1 MRSDEELRRAL
12 GRPDLPWPDE
22 AGAYERFLR
31 RRARHGRT
39 TRAVTVLTLAL
50 AVAAAV
56 VAVGL
61 LPAGRPR
68 PVAAPPVSHHPVSQ
82 TFKPPRWA
90 RALGPA
96 RAVASGQRDGVRW
109 EFAAVRVLVPNERLR
124 RVDQM
129 LCLAF
134 IRGRPRTAP
143 QGPCGNETAPFQL
156 LHAQLTPT
164 VDGEVGMVT
173 SAAAQVRLELWSG
186 ATLTVNTV
194 DGRPDFAQDFFV
206 AFHPRSDPVRRIA
219 LLDAGGRVISD
230 LGETPPQ
237 YQPDLEPTDR
247 RRLVAQ
253 APSGAGPLRLFAYH
267 SGRYVCAEPQTFAGD
282 DMSGIAHCDGPAF
295 DTGRIFLLFY
305 QCGRVD
311 YAFAAVPRAV
321 RRVRFTF
328 PDAATMEVA
337 TRDGGSSF
345 GRSFLITPLPKGRGG
360 TAVALDQAGA
370 WLGSY
375 PVERCP

>member
-1 MRSDEELRRAL
+1 MRSDEELQRAL
-12 GRPDLPWPDE
+12 ARPDLPWPDE

-31 RRARHGRT
+31 RRARRART
-39 TRAVTVLTLAL
+39 IRAVTVLTLAL
-50 AVAAAV
+50 TVAAAG

-68 PVAAPPVSHHPVSQ
+68 PVAAPPARHHPVSQ
-82 TFKPPRWA
+82 PFKLPGLT
-90 RALGPA
+90 RALG

-109 EFAAVRVLVPNERLR
+109 ELAAVRALMDNERT
-124 RVDQM
+124 RVPQPM
-129 LCLAF
+129 MCLVF
-134 IRGRPRTAP
+134 IRGRPKIAP
-143 QGPCGNETAPFQL
+143 DAPCGTETGPML
-156 LHAQLTPT
+156 LHERLTPA
-164 VDGEVGMVT
+164 VDAEAGMVT
-173 SAAAQVRLELWSG
+173 SAAAQVRLQLWSG
-186 ATLTVNTV
+186 ATLTVAAI
-194 DGRPDFAQDFFV
+194 DGRPDFAQRFFV

-219 LLDAGGRVISD
+219 LLDAGGRVIQD

-253 APSGAGPLRLFAYH
+253 APSSAGPLRLFAYH
-267 SGRYVCAEPQTFAGD
+267 GGRYVCAEPQTFPGD

-295 DTGRIFLLFY
+295 DTGRIFLPFY

-311 YAFAAVPRAV
+311 YAFGAVPRAV

-337 TRDGGSSF
+337 TRDGGGSF
-345 GRSFLITPLPKGRGG
+345 GRSFLITPLPKGSGG

-370 WLGSY
+370 SVGSY

>member
-12 GRPDLPWPDE
+12 ARPDLPWPDE
-22 AGAYERFLR
+22 TGAYERFLR
-31 RRARHGRT
+31 RRARHART
-39 TRAVTVLTLAL
+39 VRAVTVLTLAL
-50 AVAAAV
+50 AVAGAM
-56 VAVGL
+56 VAREL

-68 PVAAPPVSHHPVSQ
+68 PVVAPPERHHPISQ
-82 TFKPPRWA
+82 SFKPPSWA

-109 EFAAVRVLVPNERLR
+109 EFAAVRALVSNER
-124 RVDQM
+124 QGAPQPM

-143 QGPCGNETAPFQL
+143 QGPCINEAAPFQM
-156 LHAQLTPT
+156 HAPLTPA
-164 VDGEVGMVT
+164 VDAEVGAVT
-173 SAAAQVRLELWSG
+173 SAAAQVRLQLWSG
-186 ATLTVNTV
+186 ATLTVATIE
-194 DGRPDFAQDFFV
+194 GRPDFTQDFFV
-206 AFHPRSDPVRRIA
+206 AFHPRTDPVRRIA
-219 LLDAGGRVISD
+219 LLDTGGRVITD
-230 LGETPPQ
+230 LGETPPH

-253 APSGAGPLRLFAYH
+253 APSSAGPLRLFAYH
-267 SGRYVCAEPQTFAGD
+267 GGRYVCAEPQTFAGD

-311 YAFAAVPRAV
+311 YAFGAVPRTV

-328 PDAATMEVA
+328 PDAASMEVA
-337 TRDGGSSF
+337 TRDGGGSF
-345 GRSFLITPLPKGRGG
+345 GRSFLITPLPKSRGG

-370 WLGSY
+370 LVGSY

>member
-12 GRPDLPWPDE
+12 ARPDLPWPDE

-31 RRARHGRT
+31 RRARRART
-39 TRAVTVLTLAL
+39 TRAVGVLTLAL
-50 AVAAAV
+50 AVAAAG

-61 LPAGRPR
+61 LPTGRPR
-68 PVAAPPVSHHPVSQ
+68 PVAAPPPPVRHHPVSQ
-82 TFKPPRWA
+82 PIRLPGLT
-90 RALGPA
+90 RALG
-96 RAVASGQRDGVRW
+96 RAVASGQRDGVHW
-109 EFAAVRVLVPNERLR
+109 EFAAVRALMDNERTG
-124 RVDQM
+124 VSQPM

-134 IRGRPRTAP
+134 IRGRPRIAP
-143 QGPCGNETAPFQL
+143 DAPCYSETSPIEL
-156 LHAQLTPT
+156 LHERLTPT
-164 VDGEVGMVT
+164 VDAEAGMVT

-186 ATLTVNTV
+186 ATLTVAAI

-219 LLDAGGRVISD
+219 LLDTAGRVIGG

-237 YQPDLEPTDR
+237 YQPDLEPTDQ

-253 APSGAGPLRLFAYH
+253 APSSAGPLRLLAYH
-267 SGRYVCAEPQTFAGD
+267 SGRYVCAEPQTFPGD

-295 DTGRIFLLFY
+295 DTGRIFLPFY
-305 QCGRVD
+305 QCGRVH
-311 YAFAAVPRAV
+311 YAFGALPRAV

-337 TRDGGSSF
+337 TRDGGGSF
-345 GRSFLITPLPKGRGG
+345 GRSFLITPLPKGSGG

-370 WLGSY
+370 SVGSY

>member
-12 GRPDLPWPDE
+12 ARPDLPWPDE
-22 AGAYERFLR
+22 TGAYERFLR
-31 RRARHGRT
+31 RRARHART
-39 TRAVTVLTLAL
+39 TRAVGVLTLAL
-50 AVAAAV
+50 AVAAAGL
-56 VAVGL
+56 AVGL

-68 PVAAPPVSHHPVSQ
+68 PVAAPPASHHPVSQ
-82 TFKPPRWA
+82 PIRLPGLT
-90 RALGPA
+90 RALG

-109 EFAAVRVLVPNERLR
+109 ELAAVRALMDNERTG
-124 RVDQM
+124 VPQPM

-134 IRGRPRTAP
+134 IRGRPRIAP
-143 QGPCGNETAPFQL
+143 DAPCYSETSPIEL
-156 LHAQLTPT
+156 LHERLTPA
-164 VDGEVGMVT
+164 VDAEAGMVT
-173 SAAAQVRLELWSG
+173 SAAAQVRLQLWSG
-186 ATLTVNTV
+186 ATLTVAAI

-219 LLDAGGRVISD
+219 LLDTAGRVIGG

-253 APSGAGPLRLFAYH
+253 APSSAGPLRLFAYH

-295 DTGRIFLLFY
+295 DTGRIFLPFY

-311 YAFAAVPRAV
+311 YAFGAVPRAV

-337 TRDGGSSF
+337 TRDGGGSF
-345 GRSFLITPLPKGRGG
+345 DRSFLITPLPKSRGG

-370 WLGSY
+370 TVGSY
-375 PVERCP
+375 PVEHCP

>member
-1 MRSDEELRRAL
+1 MRSDEELQRAL
-12 GRPDLPWPDE
+12 ARPDLSWPDE

-31 RRARHGRT
+31 RRARRART
-39 TRAVTVLTLAL
+39 IRAVTVLTLAL
-50 AVAAAV
+50 TVAAAG

-68 PVAAPPVSHHPVSQ
+68 PIAAPPASHHPVSQ
-82 TFKPPRWA
+82 PIRLPGLT
-90 RALGPA
+90 RALG

-109 EFAAVRVLVPNERLR
+109 ELAAVRAPMDNERT
-124 RVDQM
+124 RVPQPM
-129 LCLAF
+129 MCLAF
-134 IRGRPRTAP
+134 IRGRPKIAP
-143 QGPCGNETAPFQL
+143 DAPCYSETSPIEL
-156 LHAQLTPT
+156 LHERLTPA
-164 VDGEVGMVT
+164 VDAEAGMVT
-173 SAAAQVRLELWSG
+173 SAAAQVRLQLWSG
-186 ATLTVNTV
+186 ATLTVAAI

-219 LLDAGGRVISD
+219 LLDAAGRVIGG

-237 YQPDLEPTDR
+237 YQPDLTPTDQ

-253 APSGAGPLRLFAYH
+253 APSSAGPLRLFAYH
-267 SGRYVCAEPQTFAGD
+267 GGQYVCAEPQTFAGD

-311 YAFAAVPRAV
+311 YAFGAVPRAV

-328 PDAATMEVA
+328 PDAASVEVA
-337 TRDGGSSF
+337 TRDGGGSF

-370 WLGSY
+370 SVGSY

>member
-12 GRPDLPWPDE
+12 ARPDLPWPDE
-22 AGAYERFLR
+22 TGAYERFLR
-31 RRARHGRT
+31 RRMRHART
-39 TRAVTVLTLAL
+39 IRAVTVLTLAL
-50 AVAAAV
+50 AVAAAG

-68 PVAAPPVSHHPVSQ
+68 PVAAPPVRHHPVSQ
-82 TFKPPRWA
+82 PFKLPGLT

-109 EFAAVRVLVPNERLR
+109 ELAAVRVLVDNERTG
-124 RVDQM
+124 VPQPM
-129 LCLAF
+129 MCLAF
-134 IRGRPRTAP
+134 IRGRPRIAP
-143 QGPCGNETAPFQL
+143 DAPCGIETGPML
-156 LHAQLTPT
+156 LHERLTPA
-164 VDGEVGMVT
+164 VDAEAGMVT
-173 SAAAQVRLELWSG
+173 SAAAQVRLQLWSG
-186 ATLTVNTV
+186 ATLTVATIE
-194 DGRPDFAQDFFV
+194 GRPDFAQDFFV

-237 YQPDLEPTDR
+237 YQPDLEPTDQ

-253 APSGAGPLRLFAYH
+253 APSSAGPLRLFAYH

-282 DMSGIAHCDGPAF
+282 AMSGIAHCDGPAF

-311 YAFAAVPRAV
+311 YAFGAVPRAV

-337 TRDGGSSF
+337 TRDGGGSF
-345 GRSFLITPLPKGRGG
+345 GRSFLITALPKVRGG

-370 WLGSY
+370 SLGSY